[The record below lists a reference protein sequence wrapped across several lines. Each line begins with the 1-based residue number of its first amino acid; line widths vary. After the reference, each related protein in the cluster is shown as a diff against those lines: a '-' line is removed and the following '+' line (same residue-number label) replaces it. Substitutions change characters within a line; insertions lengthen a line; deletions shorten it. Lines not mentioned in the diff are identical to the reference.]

1 MTEKVNNDNG
11 LQARWTERQLVIT
24 KHSFWAKP
32 SLFVVFRRE
41 TANSKY
47 MEFLQ
52 HGKCYNIGFIVP
64 VGRNWQWP
72 TVTAQNN
79 LCAVG

>member
-41 TANSKY
+41 TANSK
-47 MEFLQ
+47 
-52 HGKCYNIGFIVP
+52 
-64 VGRNWQWP
+64 
-72 TVTAQNN
+72 
-79 LCAVG
+79 